1 MLSMYG
7 LQSPL
12 PLHAHTSTGSARP
25 RLGPARFRIAA
36 AAAETTV
43 KRGRGRPK
51 KSVAP
56 TEEVAAPVKPP
67 VKQKK
72 KEPIVLLDDTDS
84 EDSFSEP
91 NVKHEEQVVNEDE
104 DEDAEENEDDE
115 NEVNWTSVLC
125 ATSLGARAQ
134 NIDGSQHAGLKA
146 Q

>member
-1 MLSMYG
+1 MYG

-12 PLHAHTSTGSARP
+12 QLHAHTSTGSVRP

-51 KSVAP
+51 KSVTP
-56 TEEVAAPVKPP
+56 TEKVAAPVKPP

-72 KEPIVLLDDTDS
+72 KEPVVLLDDTDS

-91 NVKHEEQVVNEDE
+91 DMKHEQQVVNKDKV
-104 DEDAEENEDDE
+104 EDAEEDKEDE
-115 NEVNWTSVLC
+115 NEVNWTCVLC
-125 ATSLGARAQ
+125 ATSLQVPECRT
-134 NIDGSQHAGLKA
+134 
-146 Q
+146 